1 MASRAVRG
9 PFRSLKADGAVLA
22 YIGRAN
28 VSVARCLTEAAA
40 GIKVGSRDLLPTMIE
55 GLFFVYACD
64 HLFSISIT
72 KDGHTAV
79 ISELC
84 RLAGGVELP

>member
-40 GIKVGSRDLLPTMIE
+40 GIKE
-55 GLFFVYACD
+55 GHATSYP
-64 HLFSISIT
+64 
-72 KDGHTAV
+72 
-79 ISELC
+79 
-84 RLAGGVELP
+84 R